1 MTLRRHRGRMS
12 AVVLR
17 GHGGLDQLEYVTNA
31 PIPTP
36 GPEEVLVEVG
46 ACGMNNTD
54 INTRIG
60 WYSRSVNTATGE
72 ETATTDTDGSWTGAV
87 TFPRIQGADP
97 VGRISEVGASVD
109 RGRVGER
116 VMIDAWL
123 RDPHGDLAGARYLGS
138 ERDGGYA
145 EYVTVPAANAHP
157 VRSRLTDVE
166 LAGFPCSYS
175 TAEHMLERAGVKER
189 DCVLVTGA
197 SGGVGSA
204 LIQLARRRGATTIGI
219 SSPSKSADIRAL
231 TGADHVLDRGSPSLP
246 TEILDL
252 SGGGVDTLADV
263 VGGPLFPA
271 LFDTIRRGGNYT
283 VAGAI
288 GGPMVDLDLRIL
300 YLRDITMHGCTVLPP
315 RVFTNLVGY
324 IERGEVRPVVACTYP
339 LDRLR
344 SAQATF
350 LRKEHVGAI
359 VIEVKPP
366 DHARSAMD
374 GPASR
379 LDP

>member
-1 MTLRRHRGRMS
+1 MR

-17 GHGGLDQLEYVTNA
+17 GHGGLDQLEYVTDA
-31 PIPTP
+31 PIPIP
-36 GPEEVLVEVG
+36 GPAEVLVEVG

-54 INTRIG
+54 VNTRTG
-60 WYSRSVNTATGE
+60 WYSKSVSTATGE
-72 ETATTDTDGSWTGAV
+72 GTAATDADGSWTGAV

-97 VGRISEVGASVD
+97 VGRIADVGPEVD
-109 RGRVGER
+109 PGRVGER

-123 RDPHGDLAGARYLGS
+123 RHPDGDLAGAGYLGS

-145 EYVTVPAANAHP
+145 EYVTVPAANAYP
-157 VRSRLTDVE
+157 VRSMLTDVE

-175 TAEHMLERAGVKER
+175 TAEHMLERAGVRER

-219 SSPSKSADIRAL
+219 SSRSKAAVVEEL
-231 TGADHVLDRGSPSLP
+231 TGADHVLDRRSPSLP
-246 TEILDL
+246 NEILDL
-252 SGGGVDTLADV
+252 SGGGVDVLADV

-271 LFDTIRRGGNYT
+271 LFDTIRRGGHYT

-288 GGPMVDLDLRIL
+288 GGPRVNLDLRTL

-315 RVFTNLVGY
+315 RVFANLVRY
-324 IERGEVRPVVACTYP
+324 IEAGEIRPVVARTYP
-339 LDRLR
+339 LHELR
-344 SAQATF
+344 SAQESF

-359 VIEVKPP
+359 VIDLTNV
-366 DHARSAMD
+366 
-374 GPASR
+374 
-379 LDP
+379 